1 MTKNKLIRR
10 AEEGMIDWDR
20 LEPML
25 MEIEKVSNNFLEFD
39 NNDKLYKLIKKLVPQ
54 FNPQANG
61 SDTVDAITADTK

>member
-10 AEEGMIDWDR
+10 AEEGMIDWDQ

-25 MEIEKVSNNFLEFD
+25 TEIKEASKNVGEYDD
-39 NNDKLYKLIKKLVPQ
+39 NEKLYQLIKKLVPH

-61 SDTVDAITADTK
+61 SDN